1 MKKVILFLVAVL
13 VSSIFNGCSSD
24 DNDDSTGN
32 SINEAQEKALSVLNG
47 TFKYTHEVGATTI
60 VFKEKYKPAKVVVLD
75 ENFATSEGRERKIHG
90 LLTVTYYNGQSFD
103 KYYYIDHN
111 ATSIGLSFT
120 ETGNRTYSNLLI
132 SGPTEFKVKGI
143 NDLRWEIF
151 KKE

>member
-1 MKKVILFLVAVL
+1 MKKAFLFLMLMV
-13 VSSIFNGCSSD
+13 VSFSFVGCSSD
-24 DNDDSTGN
+24 DDNDDTGN
-32 SINEAQEKALSVLNG
+32 SMSEAQKKALSVFNG
-47 TFKYTHEVGATTI
+47 TFKDVHEVGVTTI
-60 VFKEKYKPAKVVVLD
+60 TFKEQYNPAKVVILD
-75 ENFATSEGRERKIHG
+75 ENYATGEGRERKIHG

-132 SGPTEFKVKGI
+132 SSLNEFKMKGS
-143 NDLRWEIF
+143 NDLRSEIF